1 MPFWRSGDGVNRNV
15 KIQKNPEVVARAL
28 ADPDGGVLLH
38 LETGAYFGVNQ
49 VGLLIW
55 ELVDGERT
63 LEDIVAALRARVT
76 NGPPELEQDVER
88 FIDSVVQRDLVRLID

>member
-1 MPFWRSGDGVNRNV
+1 MPFSHSGDGVNRNV

-28 ADPDGGVLLH
+28 AKPDGGVLLH

-49 VGLLIW
+49 VGLLVW

-63 LEDIVAALRARVT
+63 LEEIIAVLRTRVT

-88 FIDSVVQRDLVRLID
+88 FIDSVVQRDLVRVID